1 MLKTFLEKITFEIMP
16 QIQKTGQYISDKNN
30 QNKINEL
37 NLKIDQLQDRNN
49 NLTEENIFLD
59 KKYRFKPSTS

>member
-37 NLKIDQLQDRNN
+37 NLKID
-49 NLTEENIFLD
+49 
-59 KKYRFKPSTS
+59 